1 MEKITYGVPGLV
13 DWIAEIKA
21 GAATLRVHFSGGALT
36 TYGVTPAE
44 YTTANPFIQKVLEQ
58 SSEFKNGRI
67 ITLRRTEIPNSNKL
81 VKPAKRKLQAAT
93 QSPTLQPDAE
103 QPTPDAA
110 SSQPATEHEAEA
122 ANEEPTDNFE
132 TTAATDGFTAVEVS
146 CLQDAHAYLQEK
158 FNLASYKVRSY
169 EAAQRAAA
177 EHGVRFTGAKF
188 DTLNSNDEPNNE
200 EMTDSEE

>member
-44 YTTANPFIQKVLEQ
+44 YTTANPFIQKVIEQ

-67 ITLRRTEIPNSNKL
+67 ITLRRTEIPDSNKS

-93 QSPTLQPDAE
+93 QSPALKPDANNRL
-103 QPTPDAA
+103 PTLRHRNRPLNMRLLRPTK
-110 SSQPATEHEAEA
+110 SQSIISKPRL
-122 ANEEPTDNFE
+122 PLM
-132 TTAATDGFTAVEVS
+132 GS
-146 CLQDAHAYLQEK
+146 LQL
-158 FNLASYKVRSY
+158 R
-169 EAAQRAAA
+169 
-177 EHGVRFTGAKF
+177 
-188 DTLNSNDEPNNE
+188 
-200 EMTDSEE
+200 